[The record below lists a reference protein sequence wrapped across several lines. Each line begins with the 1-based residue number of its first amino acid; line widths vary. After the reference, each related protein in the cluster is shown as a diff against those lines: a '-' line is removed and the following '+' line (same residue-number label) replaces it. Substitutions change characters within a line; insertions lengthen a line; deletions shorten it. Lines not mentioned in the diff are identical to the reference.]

1 MHKVAALKQTLK
13 KLNTLFNQHRLSS
26 RISKVN
32 QGRKVIKLMA
42 TVIIRK
48 LNSYLVLIRA

>member
-13 KLNTLFNQHRLSS
+13 KLNTLFNQHKLSS